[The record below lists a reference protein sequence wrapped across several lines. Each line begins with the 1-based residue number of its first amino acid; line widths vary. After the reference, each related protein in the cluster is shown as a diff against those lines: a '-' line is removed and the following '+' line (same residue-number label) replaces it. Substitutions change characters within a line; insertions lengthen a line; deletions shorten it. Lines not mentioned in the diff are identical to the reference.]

1 MASFTQ
7 KYRDA
12 SGNTQ
17 ASVLMTIGMGAYVT
31 NDTLVRLAVDDLPLY
46 EAVALRGITIT
57 VLVGLWLRITEVS
70 LELAIFRHP
79 AMIVRIVSEVGLT
92 IVYLNTLL
100 HLELANIT
108 AIMQVM
114 PLTVTFAAAMFLGET
129 VGWRRYVAIGIGFIG
144 VLIIVRPTSD
154 GFSGWSALVLVAVLL
169 LTIRDLATRWLP
181 TEIPSLVIA
190 WTTAVSIT
198 AMGLVLSVGQGWE
211 TPTAR
216 PVALLVVAAL
226 CLVVGYF
233 TGVQTVRIGDIAAS
247 APFRYTVLIWGIL
260 LGYFVFD
267 ESPDAPTLIGAAVI
281 VGASLYSL
289 HRERVVKRRA
299 ATASGSTL
307 LGNHTD

>member
-1 MASFTQ
+1 MASFIQ

-57 VLVGLWLRITEVS
+57 VLVGLWLRITGVS

-169 LTIRDLATRWLP
+169 LTIPDLATRWLP

-211 TPTAR
+211 TPTSR

-226 CLVVGYF
+226 CLVIGYF

-267 ESPDAPTLIGAAVI
+267 ESPDAPTLIGAVVI

>member
-1 MASFTQ
+1 
-7 KYRDA
+7 
-12 SGNTQ
+12 
-17 ASVLMTIGMGAYVT
+17 
-31 NDTLVRLAVDDLPLY
+31 
-46 EAVALRGITIT
+46 
-57 VLVGLWLRITEVS
+57 
-70 LELAIFRHP
+70 
-79 AMIVRIVSEVGLT
+79 MIVRIVSEVGLT

-211 TPTAR
+211 TPTSR

-226 CLVVGYF
+226 CLVIGYF

-267 ESPDAPTLIGAAVI
+267 ESPDAPTLIGAVVI

>member
-57 VLVGLWLRITEVS
+57 VLVGLWLRITGVS